1 MFSKISGKTI
11 DRLPLLWLW
20 DWLYRE

>member
-1 MFSKISGKTI
+1 MFSKTSGKTI